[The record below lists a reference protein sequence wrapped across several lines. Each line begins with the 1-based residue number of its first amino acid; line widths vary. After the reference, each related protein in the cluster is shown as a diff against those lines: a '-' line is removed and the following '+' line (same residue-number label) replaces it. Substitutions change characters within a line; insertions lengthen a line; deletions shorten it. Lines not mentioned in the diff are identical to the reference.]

1 VVTLGTIAATRI
13 KTRQH
18 LTRIRY
24 ALSVELDQGEPAP
37 VIGDTFRLGDMG
49 VVRVVALPKGSRLLP
64 GSSNDRERSFSVET
78 LETIG
83 RLANLP

>member
-1 VVTLGTIAATRI
+1 
-13 KTRQH
+13 
-18 LTRIRY
+18 
-24 ALSVELDQGEPAP
+24 
-37 VIGDTFRLGDMG
+37 MG

-64 GSSNDRERSFSVET
+64 GSANDRERSFSVET